1 MTPRTVAPWAPL
13 SMGLSRQQYWC
24 GLLCPPPGDLLNP
37 QLEPVSLTS
46 PALAEKF
53 FTGSAAWE
61 APWFSLKALYLI
73 YVADSLA
80 SNSRPKAFFFKNL
93 VKLIYLVTS
102 GLSCGSRDLVSC
114 GMFPCG
120 AWAFSSC
127 VSRVQLRQGD
137 SLVVHRLQS
146 LQA

>member
-1 MTPRTVAPWAPL
+1 MALDSCKALVTFLFTE
-13 SMGLSRQQYWC
+13 QYANPFYEC
-24 GLLCPPPGDLLNP
+24 LC
-37 QLEPVSLTS
+37 
-46 PALAEKF
+46 
-53 FTGSAAWE
+53 
-61 APWFSLKALYLI
+61 LKILYLI